1 MTPVSRTVAGRLH
14 PFTPLVLTACT
25 AVLAVAAPGPRTA
38 ATLYVATVLAVA
50 AAGVGRAALRALVPL
65 APLWLFLFLLH
76 AILGEGDRVTVVGL
90 SLSREGLALAVTQ
103 ACRLGAIAT
112 ASLALYASFSPARF
126 VDAVAERGWSFSW
139 AYLVVATLLALPRFR
154 ARALAILEAQRS
166 RGLRLRGSVLN
177 RVRAVGPVTFPLL
190 LGALAEVDERGF
202 ALESRCASGVTRRT
216 PLDPPRDRL
225 GDRAVRWLAGAL
237 AGAAV
242 LWRVLQ

>member
-1 MTPVSRTVAGRLH
+1 
-14 PFTPLVLTACT
+14 VLTVCV

-38 ATLYVATVLAVA
+38 AALYVVTVLAVA

-76 AILGEGDRVTVVGL
+76 GILGEGDRVAALGL
-90 SLSREGLALAVTQ
+90 SLSRGGLALAVTQ

-126 VDAVAERGWSFSW
+126 VDAVAERGWSFTW

-202 ALESRCASGVTRRT
+202 ALESRCAGGVTRRT
-216 PLDPPRDRL
+216 PLDPPQ
-225 GDRAVRWLAGAL
+225 DRASDRVGRWLASAL
-237 AGAAV
+237 AVAAV